1 MSDTLTRQEIRTFC
15 IRKGHGGNFDYSAML
30 RPLLD
35 NIFKEGFRIVQVSTT
50 SFVEDGLPSIAYTLL
65 LEK

>member
-15 IRKGHGGNFDYSAML
+15 IRKGPGNNFDYSAML
-30 RPLLD
+30 RPILD
-35 NIFKEGFRIVQVSTT
+35 KIFKDGFRIVQVSTT
-50 SFVEDGLPSIAYTLL
+50 SFVEDGLPNLAYTLL